1 MKLKKLSAFALVAVL
16 LFSLSISVSAGQ
28 VSLYADQQAH
38 SALDVT
44 KTPLGVYY
52 DSKDPTSAMTISC
65 PSYSNNIGTLRF
77 SLYLWMG
84 DYEST
89 VAEEELHSTEFVDF
103 NDNASLRFE
112 YPTAPAGEYLILVQS
127 TGTDM
132 VGVWIEGNASSAAKN
147 MEVKCYYEGAY
158 MAGVPC
164 GEITTGASASL
175 GNLVLAGQ
183 DEDPIDIGTE
193 LTSSMP
199 PKTFEEKIADSII
212 MYTGSSTAFVGATT
226 KMIDKYNKNV
236 TPIIVNGCTML
247 PIRFVA
253 ENLGT
258 SLEWD
263 DANQIIKMERYGT
276 TIEMKIGNS
285 FMKLNGEPVELEVPA
300 QILNG
305 RTMVP
310 LRAVVHALNIPIHW
324 RQDGANGIIIIG
336 ETCNDLGE
344 DYTVIGTILS
354 KFKMR

>member
-1 MKLKKLSAFALVAVL
+1 MKLKKLSAFALIAVL
-16 LFSLSISVSAGQ
+16 LFSLSISVSAAEIA
-28 VSLYADQQAH
+28 LYADQQGH

-44 KTPLGVYY
+44 QTPLGVYF
-52 DSKDPTSAMTISC
+52 SSVEPTSAISVNC
-65 PSYSNNIGTLRF
+65 PSYANNVGTLRF
-77 SLYLWMG
+77 GIYLWMG
-84 DYEST
+84 DYGST
-89 VAEEELHSTEFVDF
+89 VAEDELYSVEFVDF
-103 NDNASLRFE
+103 MDNAALKFE

-127 TGTDM
+127 MGTDM
-132 VGVWIEGNASSAAKN
+132 VGVWMESNISAAAKE
-147 MEVKCYYEGAY
+147 MEVVCFYGGAERT
-158 MAGVPC
+158 GVPC
-164 GEITTGASASL
+164 ARITTGASASL
-175 GNLVLAGQ
+175 GNLVLGGK
-183 DEDPIDIGTE
+183 DEDPIDIGTA

-199 PKTFEEKIADSII
+199 AKTFEEKIADSII
-212 MYTGSSTAFVGATT
+212 MYTGSSTAYVGATT

-236 TPIIVNGCTML
+236 TPIIINDCTML

-263 DANQIIKMERYGT
+263 GANQIIKMERYGT

-324 RQDGANGIIIIG
+324 RQDGANGLIIIG

-344 DYTVIGTILS
+344 DLTVIGTLLS
-354 KFKMR
+354 KLKMR